1 MQASHQLR
9 KSRERRKR
17 GFSLVELMI
26 AVAIIGVL
34 AATALP
40 SFVRYQLRAKTS
52 EAKTNLQGIRHAQMA
67 YMSTSG
73 LFVTAAASPPTF
85 HGPQKGPFVDSGA
98 PLANFETIGWRPEG
112 DVFFSYAVATG
123 GGGTSYT
130 ADAAGDLDGDG
141 TPQIWGILH
150 PDATGA
156 TVIGSRGCAGVYNPV
171 TGLSDRVSM
180 VGPCG
185 ALDGRSLF

>member
-1 MQASHQLR
+1 MQACHQDR
-9 KSRERRKR
+9 KSHRRGEA

-26 AVAIIGVL
+26 AVAIIGIL

-52 EAKTNLQGIRHAQMA
+52 EVKTNLQGIRHAQMA

-73 LFVTAAASPPTF
+73 SFVDAAASPPTF
-85 HGPQKGPFVDSGA
+85 SGPQKVPFVDSGTSG
-98 PLANFETIGWRPEG
+98 ANFEAIGWRPAGE
-112 DVFFSYAVATG
+112 VFFSYAVVTG
-123 GGGTSYT
+123 GGGTSFT

-141 TPQIWGILH
+141 MPQIWGIVH
-150 PDATGA
+150 PDAGGTTVVGARGCTGA
-156 TVIGSRGCAGVYNPV
+156 YDPV
-171 TGLSDRVSM
+171 TGLSDRTSM

-185 ALDGRSLF
+185 ALDGRTLY